1 MLVSERMQQPYWSFL
16 YDQFLK
22 QTEPAKMRTH
32 LELESAIFEQ
42 RQELEGM
49 HESYS
54 HTERLALE
62 AAWQKVLEIKTNKLG
77 FPPVGREEFN
87 RTPALKTGTH

>member
-1 MLVSERMQQPYWSFL
+1 
-16 YDQFLK
+16 
-22 QTEPAKMRTH
+22 MRTH
-32 LELESAIFEQ
+32 LEQLESAIFER